1 MSTKNRV
8 AVESS
13 RRRTLERSRV
23 QARQRSRAQREEMT
37 NRILVG
43 VMVLVCVVMVAPV
56 LWLFLSS
63 LKTMGQMSSW
73 PVVWIPPDPQ
83 WTNYVHALTDIP
95 FVAMTM
101 NSLFLATMSAV
112 LTTFSS
118 ALTAYGFARLKGVGK
133 GFLFAVLIALMM
145 MPPIITLIPT
155 YLMFARVNL
164 VGTYWPWVF
173 WGLAG
178 SAGTIFLF
186 RQHFTTLPSE
196 LEDAA
201 ILDGASRFRIFWQ
214 IFLPLS
220 KPLLVTSFV
229 LTFVWVWGDYIT
241 PMLLLR
247 SDNTTLA
254 VGLAAGYPNPVN
266 LGQPMYTA
274 AGAVLYVIPVIALFL
289 MVQRA
294 YVQGV
299 TASSVKG

>member
-1 MSTKNRV
+1 MNPV
-8 AVESS
+8 AIESS
-13 RRRTLERSRV
+13 RRRSLERER
-23 QARQRSRAQREEMT
+23 RQRSRSRNEKTT
-37 NRILVG
+37 NRVLVVIL
-43 VMVLVCVVMVAPV
+43 VLVCVVMVAPV
-56 LWLFLSS
+56 LWLVLSS
-63 LKTMGQMSSW
+63 LKTLSQLSSW
-73 PVVWIPPDPQ
+73 PVHWLPRDPQ
-83 WTNYVHALTDIP
+83 WENYYHALNDIP
-95 FVAMTM
+95 YLAMAM
-101 NSLFLATMSAV
+101 NSLFLATISGV

-118 ALTAYGFARLKGVGK
+118 ALTAYGFARLRGVGK
-133 GFLFAVLIALMM
+133 RALFTVLIALMM

-155 YLMFARVNL
+155 YLMFSRINL

-186 RQHFTTLPSE
+186 RQHFSTLPPE

-241 PMLLLR
+241 PMLLLTTE
-247 SDNTTLA
+247 NTTLA
-254 VGLAAGYPNPVN
+254 VGLALGYPNPMN
-266 LGQPMYTA
+266 LSQPMYTA
-274 AGAVLYVIPVIALFL
+274 AGAVIYVIPVIILFL
-289 MVQRA
+289 AVQRT

-299 TASSVKG
+299 TSSAVKG